1 MSVTELQ
8 VIHRHVVSKPKPSSN
23 SRFLLPNGGDADDMG
38 LVMKLDSKLK
48 EKMMLGQSP
57 PPSSTSSPVVSMQN
71 PSAVRPSAVSSQLCG
86 QSHEV
91 TGWVLRGALILQTA
105 HIPFI
110 KLTHKMNDTI
120 QRKTK
125 LLLPIVLYMSLL
137 VLVAQAGA
145 VLTLFYQSFMPIG
158 MWFLLCCIAILA
170 AMFCYTAVL
179 SNNQSQS
186 KSSSRFVSL

>member
-8 VIHRHVVSKPKPSSN
+8 VIHRHVKPTPTSN
-23 SRFLLPNGGDADDMG
+23 NRFLLPNGGDQEDTG

-48 EKMMLGQSP
+48 EKIMLGQP
-57 PPSSTSSPVVSMQN
+57 TTTTSSPVVSMQN

-120 QRKTK
+120 QKKTK

-145 VLTLFYQSFMPIG
+145 VVMLFYQSFMPIG

-186 KSSSRFVSL
+186 KASRFILQ